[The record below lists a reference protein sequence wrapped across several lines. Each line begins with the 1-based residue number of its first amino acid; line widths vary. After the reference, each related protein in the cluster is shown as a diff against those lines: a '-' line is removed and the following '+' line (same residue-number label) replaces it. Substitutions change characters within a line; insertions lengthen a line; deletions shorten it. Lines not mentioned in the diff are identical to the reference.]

1 MIHFAEKGTIPSWPN
16 QVAKGKIQDE
26 QFLEVVGKGPGILL
40 PKQAWQNPSDLHPV
54 KELENQGGPS

>member
-1 MIHFAEKGTIPSWPN
+1 
-16 QVAKGKIQDE
+16 VATGKIQDE